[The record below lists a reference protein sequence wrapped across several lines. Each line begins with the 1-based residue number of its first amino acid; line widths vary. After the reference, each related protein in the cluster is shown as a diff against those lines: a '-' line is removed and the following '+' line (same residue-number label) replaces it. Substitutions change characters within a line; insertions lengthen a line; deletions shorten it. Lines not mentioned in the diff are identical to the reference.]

1 MFNRGCGQ
9 QFSVYMLTWAG
20 AMAGVTTL
28 FAIAQVVIRDINGTF
43 ISQCLEKAPTRTFSF
58 VKSAY

>member
-1 MFNRGCGQ
+1 MTRGTTRVPARVLTIVARYHVGGLMFNRGCGQ

-28 FAIAQVVIRDINGTF
+28 FAIAQVII
-43 ISQCLEKAPTRTFSF
+43 Q
-58 VKSAY
+58 